1 MKKIG
6 ILVIGLITFAILLFV
21 IFTKADIVMSN
32 EEALSLGE
40 EYYLKFLWMVDG
52 AFNPDK
58 EDFIVNGKTIKDED
72 KVFSCKL
79 NKKDN
84 TCMGNNF
91 EEEFNKTFANNIN
104 YDDVYSD
111 GKIYTWYTYKD
122 GKYIF
127 NDLNNCSID
136 RMPINQE
143 IKVNDIT
150 RDNLVFKVTMKDA
163 SSIKEKNY
171 TFSLVLEKN
180 GWRINKAYYRDICGL
195 DYYIE

>member
-1 MKKIG
+1 
-6 ILVIGLITFAILLFV
+6 
-21 IFTKADIVMSN
+21 MSN